1 MWVKLERMLAQEI
14 PPERTVTSDKTIGRP
29 ARELLR
35 GGRFSAMLWWSM
47 GFAVRLASLGLAA
60 LFLAGAPAAFAQ
72 GKQKPAPR
80 AAKAKKAPEKADAQ
94 KGKKEA
100 EQAEAEGETKETKEE
115 KPDAPAGAPEGA
127 VKAAGTKE
135 TKESEKDKKDARVTG
150 VEESAKDKGVKTYK
164 FSAVEVEGRL
174 KSPQIVYFLRRV
186 RAEFEAGALGHRSF
200 MPELSD
206 TRRSPALK

>member
-1 MWVKLERMLAQEI
+1 
-14 PPERTVTSDKTIGRP
+14 
-29 ARELLR
+29 
-35 GGRFSAMLWWSM
+35 M

-60 LFLAGAPAAFAQ
+60 LVLAGAPCAFAQ

-80 AAKAKKAPEKADAQ
+80 AAKAKKAPEQTEAAA
-94 KGKKEA
+94 KGKKD
-100 EQAEAEGETKETKEE
+100 QAEPAGKGKKGAEPAEGEEETKS
-115 KPDAPAGAPEGA
+115 DAPAGAPEGA

-135 TKESEKDKKDARVTG
+135 TKESEKDAKAAKVTAT

-174 KSPQIVYFLRRV
+174 KSPQIIYFLRRV

>member
-1 MWVKLERMLAQEI
+1 
-14 PPERTVTSDKTIGRP
+14 
-29 ARELLR
+29 
-35 GGRFSAMLWWSM
+35 M
-47 GFAVRLASLGLAA
+47 GLAVRLASLGLAA
-60 LFLAGAPAAFAQ
+60 FVFAASPPALGQ
-72 GKQKPAPR
+72 SKQKPAPR
-80 AAKAKKAPEKADAQ
+80 AAKAKKAPEKADAA

-100 EQAEAEGETKETKEE
+100 EPTEAEGETKEE
-115 KPDAPAGAPEGA
+115 KSEAPTGAPEGA

-135 TKESEKDKKDARVTG
+135 TKESDKEGKNARVTG